1 MEKLPAWIPIYYTV
15 QRPGDVIV
23 TSGFHQG
30 FSLGLNYSIA
40 VNFCLDTQD
49 LIRCLKASTCTEQC
63 KWGFPAM
70 AMPWKMP
77 IQSYIVPPLRCSN
90 PLTNV
95 KGKCENEWTCIR
107 SLRNHY
113 KLVHGEQNPVMQ
125 EEVKYSI
132 LNY

>member
-49 LIRCLKASTCTEQC
+49 LIRCLKASTCTEEC

-77 IQSYIVPPLRCSN
+77 IQSYIVPPLKCSN
-90 PLTNV
+90 PIEDNR
-95 KGKCENEWTCIR
+95 CEDEWRCNKSYRT
-107 SLRNHY
+107 HY
-113 KLVHGEQNPVMQ
+113 REVHKLEDVVITA
-125 EEVKYSI
+125 EVKY
-132 LNY
+132 LYYCKY